1 MTFFIDC
8 DHIYIPNGM
17 IWGSSGPL
25 WTILGKNDFF
35 APNGQSRVLQ
45 RCFGAKYQFLFET
58 VHKNEIPLLLLKH
71 IFMKV
76 LLQITFF
83 LSGSWLIYNSS
94 TERYSLQFRELG
106 KENYSERKRK
116 KEILS
121 NYVIII
127 NQLI

>member
-1 MTFFIDC
+1 
-8 DHIYIPNGM
+8 
-17 IWGSSGPL
+17 
-25 WTILGKNDFF
+25 
-35 APNGQSRVLQ
+35 
-45 RCFGAKYQFLFET
+45 
-58 VHKNEIPLLLLKH
+58 
-71 IFMKV
+71 MKV

-83 LSGSWLIYNSS
+83 LTGSWLIYNSS

>member
-1 MTFFIDC
+1 
-8 DHIYIPNGM
+8 
-17 IWGSSGPL
+17 
-25 WTILGKNDFF
+25 
-35 APNGQSRVLQ
+35 
-45 RCFGAKYQFLFET
+45 
-58 VHKNEIPLLLLKH
+58 
-71 IFMKV
+71 MKV

-94 TERYSLQFRELG
+94 TERYSLQFREWG

-127 NQLI
+127 NQNLTFL